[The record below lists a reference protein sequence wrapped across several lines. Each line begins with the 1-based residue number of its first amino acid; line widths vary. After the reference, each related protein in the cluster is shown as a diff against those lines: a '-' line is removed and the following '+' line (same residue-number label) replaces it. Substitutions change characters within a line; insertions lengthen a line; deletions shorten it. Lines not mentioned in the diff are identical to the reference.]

1 MTAYDHIPIY
11 VGRHYGQRGAG
22 LGNFLGSLGK
32 IALPLLKSTGK
43 MLAQEGLKAA
53 VNVVSDIS
61 SGEKPLKSLKRRGA
75 NAFKNTAHNII
86 GSFGDRAEPRSV
98 PKRKRKRVGKRGRV
112 F

>member
-1 MTAYDHIPIY
+1 MTAHDSIPIY

-53 VNVVSDIS
+53 AGVVSDIS
-61 SGEKPLKSLKRRGA
+61 SGERPMSSLKRRSA
-75 NAFKNTAHNII
+75 SAFKNTAHNII
-86 GSFGDRAEPRSV
+86 GSFGDRPRRSTV
-98 PKRKRKRVGKRGRV
+98 GKRKRKSKKRRL